1 MSPLVNLSEGTPFA
15 ISPFAI
21 SKSLLKACPFIIGI
35 VCVSIAMVA
44 VDVSDVEEEPLTIV
58 NSVTKSR
65 RSFK

>member
-21 SKSLLKACPFIIGI
+21 SKSSLKACPFIIGI
-35 VCVSIAMVA
+35 VCVSTAMVA